1 MPRVSGVV
9 STINSSNVTTKYG
22 PKPTYTFM
30 VDGVEYRTSFKNAGV
45 SPGDNITFDFTAGK
59 YGNDVDLA
67 SIQKNGTSP
76 VPAAAP
82 RPTVVQGGGNRGSFP
97 VGALDGNRAINRQNA
112 LTNAIKFAEV
122 IKYEAANVEAIVA
135 IARKFEAYTCGDD
148 DMAAA
153 VQQVAQEKAAA

>member
-9 STINSSNVTTKYG
+9 STINSNNVTTKFG
-22 PKPTYTFM
+22 VKKTYTFL
-30 VDGVEYRTSFKNAGV
+30 VDGAEYRTNFKDSGV
-45 SPGDNITFDFTAGK
+45 KPGDTVTFDFSTGK

-67 SIQKNGTSP
+67 SVSVTGTAP
-76 VPAAAP
+76 IPASAP

-112 LTNAIKFAEV
+112 LTNAVKFSERSPT
-122 IKYEAANVEAIVA
+122 YMEVEAVIA

-153 VQQVAQEKAAA
+153 AGQLANEKAAA